1 MRGGLFPPP
10 SLLEGETQADF
21 EFVTPFPEDYEFTG
35 VWTVNGEPYS
45 FDAIN
50 QLAAIAAAVEDGN
63 EVKLQ
68 AALDAAGITYKDETK
83 MPQYLAALGEDGA
96 TASLEADC
104 RENSRGWFRS

>member
-1 MRGGLFPPP
+1 M
-10 SLLEGETQADF
+10 LLAEGETQADF